1 MATSRSH
8 SSGEDSPPPA
18 FHYVPMSQ
26 LELDKKAQRH
36 RTMQQRR
43 FAKKATVSNPEQINM
58 PPEML
63 RKIIR
68 DHGDMSNRKFRNDKR
83 VHLGALKYGECVRA
97 RMNRERERENLS
109 GGEGGERS
117 QLKAGR
123 GEARAR
129 NQTSCRTR

>member
-1 MATSRSH
+1 
-8 SSGEDSPPPA
+8 
-18 FHYVPMSQ
+18 MSQ

-43 FAKKATVSNPEQINM
+43 FSKKATVSNPEQINM

-83 VHLGALKYGECVRA
+83 VHLGALKYGESNRVSGRKVANEQQQRRA
-97 RMNRERERENLS
+97 
-109 GGEGGERS
+109 
-117 QLKAGR
+117 
-123 GEARAR
+123 AR
-129 NQTSCRTR
+129 NAARHRSA